1 MSISIV
7 IPAYNESKN
16 LPILISEIHK
26 YLDNKLIFE
35 ILIVDDCSTDN
46 TLEIVN
52 NLLAGNIFLIK
63 NKQNLGQSFSI
74 FKGIEKA
81 KNNTIVTIDADL
93 QNNPKD
99 ILKLYNK
106 YINNADLKLVGGI
119 RTKRKDN
126 LIKIYSSKISNRIRM
141 FILHDDCIDTGCSLK
156 IFDRN
161 IFLNFPKFNGIHRFL
176 PALYKGY
183 GYSTAF
189 IKVDHRYR
197 IHGKSKYGL
206 FNRLF
211 RGIRDIIKVK
221 RIISGINIK

>member
-16 LPILISEIHK
+16 LPILISEIYK

-35 ILIVDDCSTDN
+35 ILIIDDCSTDN
-46 TLEIVN
+46 TTEIIN
-52 NLLAGNIFLIK
+52 NLLPGNIFLIK

-74 FKGIEKA
+74 IKGIEKA
-81 KNNTIVTIDADL
+81 KNKTIVTIDADL

-99 ILKLYNK
+99 ILNLYKK
-106 YINNADLKLVGGI
+106 YINNVDLKLVGGI
-119 RTKRKDN
+119 RVKRKDN
-126 LIKIYSSKISNRIRM
+126 LIKIFSSKISNKIRM
-141 FILHDDCIDTGCSLK
+141 FILNDNCIDTGCSLK
-156 IFDRN
+156 IFDKN

-176 PALYKGY
+176 PALFKGY

-197 IHGKSKYGL
+197 IHGKSKYGTIE
-206 FNRLF
+206 RLF
-211 RGIRDIIKVK
+211 RGIRDIIRVRK
-221 RIISGINIK
+221 IINNYKKK